1 MTKLNY
7 IAELQRCSNDPV
19 YFIES
24 YVKIQHPTKGTL
36 PFKMYEFQRK
46 SIEDFVEHRF
56 NIVLKSRQLGYS
68 TVTAAFCLWAAIFN
82 TDKAIVVVATEL
94 RTATNF
100 FKKVAFAWDKLPGFF
115 KKFVTPT
122 TRTKQEMAFD
132 NGSFVKAIPTG
143 DSAGRSE
150 ALSMLIVDEA
160 AFIDGFEEL
169 YSQVYPTL
177 STGGRC
183 VILSTPGPIGNK
195 YHQIWVDAEKREN
208 EFNPIKL
215 PWNVHPDRD
224 EKWYKQTYRNMGHAK
239 FEREYNCSFE
249 GASDN
254 FFKPEIIEGVSE
266 NISLPQTV
274 FEKETWVWSPPIEGR
289 SYVLAADVARGDG
302 GDYST
307 MYIIDVQTG
316 EIVLEDRRHESP
328 REYGLRAVRYAKE
341 YNNALVVPESNTF
354 GYMMISSIRDIGYTN
369 VYFQRIANWRA
380 AQDGDFVPERAGYS
394 MQSESRNAALIRLEE
409 FLDTGFFVIRSERF
423 LEEMKSFIMRPTKSG
438 SMKPQALKGKHDD
451 LIMCLAIA
459 ASVVYQVN
467 NGPHSE
473 CLKTKADTAREMNVM
488 KALEA
493 SRGQGKSAL
502 LQHIGEKHAQV
513 VRPNTGRNYFPTGK
527 EQDREFASFLKG
539 VLK

>member
-1 MTKLNY
+1 MSQLNY
-7 IAELQRCSNDPV
+7 ISELQKCSNDPV
-19 YFIES
+19 YFIEK

-36 PFKMYEFQRK
+36 PFRLYDFQK
-46 SIEDFVEHRF
+46 ESIEDFVEHRF

-82 TDKAIVVVATEL
+82 SDKAIVVVATEL

-100 FKKVAFAWDKLPGFF
+100 FKKVAFAWNKLPAFF

-122 TRTKQEMAFD
+122 TMTKQEIAFD

-195 YHQIWVDAEKREN
+195 YHQIWVSAEKREN

-254 FFKPEIIEGVSE
+254 FFKPEIVEATEEKIE
-266 NISLPQTV
+266 LPIDV
-274 FEKETWVWSPPIEGR
+274 ADKETWIWEHPREGA

-307 MYIIDVQTG
+307 MYIVDVQTG
-316 EIVLEDRRHESP
+316 DIVLEDRRHESP
-328 REYGLRAVRYAKE
+328 REYGMRAVRWAKI
-341 YNNALVVPESNTF
+341 YNNALIAPESNTF
-354 GYMMISSIRDIGYTN
+354 GFMMISAIRDIGYLN

-380 AQDGDFVPERAGYS
+380 AQDGDFLPERAGFS

-409 FLDTGFFVIRSERF
+409 FLDTGFFVIRSQRF
-423 LEEMKSFIMRPTKSG
+423 LEEMKSFIMRPTKTG
-438 SMKPQALKGKHDD
+438 AMKPAALKGKHDD
-451 LIMCLAIA
+451 LIICLAIA
-459 ASVVYQVN
+459 ASVIYQVN

-473 CLKTKADTAREMNVM
+473 MLKNKPDSAKDMNIM
-488 KALEA
+488 KALER
-493 SRGQGKSAL
+493 SRGINKSSILSAV
-502 LQHIGEKHAQV
+502 GERGIQSL
-513 VRPNTGRNYFPTGK
+513 RPNTANAKQG
-527 EQDREFASFLKG
+527 QDEELLKFLKA
-539 VLK
+539 VMR